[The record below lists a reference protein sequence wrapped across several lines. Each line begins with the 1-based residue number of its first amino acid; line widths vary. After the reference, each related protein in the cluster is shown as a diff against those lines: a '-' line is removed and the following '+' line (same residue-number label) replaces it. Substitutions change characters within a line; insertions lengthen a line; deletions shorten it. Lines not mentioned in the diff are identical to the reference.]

1 MYIITDS
8 VIRAGGSKF
17 TPLRPIFL
25 SKYFSLC
32 VILNPRIISIIMDLL
47 NKKCVPCEG
56 GTKPLTG
63 ERIAEYLQVLTGWQ
77 VKEEKYLIKEYQC
90 KDFTEALA
98 FVNAI
103 GEIAEAEGH
112 HPDINLHSWNKVAL
126 TLSTH
131 AIGGLSINDFILA
144 AKIDAMKKERFA
156 EIK

>member
-1 MYIITDS
+1 M
-8 VIRAGGSKF
+8 G
-17 TPLRPIFL
+17 
-25 SKYFSLC
+25 
-32 VILNPRIISIIMDLL
+32 LL
-47 NKKCVPCEG
+47 NKECVPCEG

-63 ERIAEYLQVLTGWQ
+63 EQIAEYSQALAGWR
-77 VKEEKYLIKEYQC
+77 VVEEKSLVKEYQS
-90 KDFTEALA
+90 KDFAEALA

-144 AKIDAMKKERFA
+144 AKIDATKKEKFPA
-156 EIK
+156 IT